1 MMQDWFRNAKLGIFI
16 HYGIYAVGDVSE
28 SWSFHNGNISYED
41 YMKQCEGFTAS
52 KFDAKKWA
60 ELFQKAGAQYVVM
73 TAKHHDGVAL
83 FDTGYS
89 DLSVVK
95 KTPAARDLV
104 KEYTAAM
111 REAGLKVGLYYSLL
125 DWHHPDYPAYGDRQH
140 PMRNNITYKDKPYN
154 FDNYLDYM
162 HGQVRELCTNYGK
175 LDMMWFDFSY
185 DDLTGEAWR
194 ASELVRMVRSLQPDI
209 IIDNRLEVSG
219 SGFGSIAT
227 DEPLEY
233 SGDYVSPE
241 QIIPQTGFKDSRGR
255 NICWEACITMNDNWG
270 YCAKDKNFKPAEM
283 IIKKLVECVSKNGN
297 MLLNVGPDARGN
309 IPAESVEILE
319 KIGAWMQKNSDS
331 IYGCGGCD
339 LPKPENGRITK
350 NGKTLYY
357 HIMENSI
364 GGIPLQGIS
373 LDEVESIRLISDG
386 TEIKPLKNWI
396 VENYPDVVFVQV
408 SNTVKLPD
416 DIDTVIAVHTK

>member
-1 MMQDWFRNAKLGIFI
+1 
-16 HYGIYAVGDVSE
+16 
-28 SWSFHNGNISYED
+28 
-41 YMKQCEGFTAS
+41 
-52 KFDAKKWA
+52 
-60 ELFQKAGAQYVVM
+60 
-73 TAKHHDGVAL
+73 
-83 FDTGYS
+83 
-89 DLSVVK
+89 
-95 KTPAARDLV
+95 
-104 KEYTAAM
+104 
-111 REAGLKVGLYYSLL
+111 
-125 DWHHPDYPAYGDRQH
+125 
-140 PMRNNITYKDKPYN
+140 
-154 FDNYLDYM
+154 
-162 HGQVRELCTNYGK
+162 
-175 LDMMWFDFSY
+175 
-185 DDLTGEAWR
+185 
-194 ASELVRMVRSLQPDI
+194 
-209 IIDNRLEVSG
+209 
-219 SGFGSIAT
+219 
-227 DEPLEY
+227 
-233 SGDYVSPE
+233 
-241 QIIPQTGFKDSRGR
+241 
-255 NICWEACITMNDNWG
+255 MNDNWG

-309 IPAESVEILE
+309 IPAESVEILK

-339 LPKPENGRITK
+339 LPKPENGRITR